1 MLAKNIQKGETSLRH
16 FLIDTDTASDDAV
29 ALVMALR
36 YPDVQVEAI
45 TVVAGNVPLEQGLQ
59 NALYTVGL
67 CQKQVPVYRGL
78 AAPILRPLE
87 TAQDTH
93 GQDGMGDIGL
103 LLSGGIPAPEHAVDA
118 IRETINSYPGEIT
131 LVALG
136 PLTNIALALLL
147 DPTLALK
154 VKECII
160 MGGTAQGV
168 GNTNPV
174 AEFNIW
180 VDPEAAKIVFSS
192 TMPIT
197 MVDWY
202 TSTAYATIS
211 PDEAKTL
218 RSIGTP
224 LAKFC
229 IDIQASHM
237 NDTGFVIADPIA
249 MAIALD
255 RSVAT
260 EIKRLF
266 VDIETVS
273 AISRGQ
279 TVVDHLGFTKQ
290 QPNADVV
297 LSASHE
303 RFFEILQKSLQE

>member
-297 LSASHE
+297 LYASHE

>member
-1 MLAKNIQKGETSLRH
+1 MRH

-36 YPDVQVEAI
+36 DPHVQIEAI
-45 TVVAGNVPLEQGLQ
+45 TVVAGNVSLDQGLQ
-59 NALYTVGL
+59 NALYTVEL
-67 CQKQVPVYRGL
+67 CQKQVPVYRGM
-78 AAPILRPLE
+78 AAPTLRPLE
-87 TAQDTH
+87 TAQDIH

-103 LLSGGIPAPEHAVDA
+103 PLSGRIPATGHAVDI
-118 IRETINSYPGEIT
+118 IRETINRHPGEIT
-131 LVALG
+131 IVALA
-136 PLTNIALALLL
+136 PLTNIAMAILL
-147 DPTLALK
+147 DPPLASK

-160 MGGTAQGV
+160 MGGTAQGI
-168 GNTNPV
+168 GNIDPV

-192 TMPIT
+192 QMPIT

-202 TSTAYATIS
+202 TSTAFATVS
-211 PDEAKTL
+211 PTEASTL
-218 RSIGTP
+218 RNIGTT

-229 IDIQASHM
+229 VDIQATHA
-237 NDTGFVIADPIA
+237 TEKGFVIADPIA

-260 EIKRLF
+260 ETKRLF

-279 TVVDHLGFTKQ
+279 TIVDHLGLTKQ

-303 RFFEILQKSLQE
+303 RFLQILLKSVQD